1 MQGKENIKEK
11 QKEIKSEE
19 KKKKRLK
26 VNKLFLYIFLKL
38 ISIIFFHY
46 IKTKGYVWFPKNTKE
61 RKKI

>member
-11 QKEIKSEE
+11 QKEIKSE
-19 KKKKRLK
+19 KKKRLK

-38 ISIIFFHY
+38 ISIIFLYY